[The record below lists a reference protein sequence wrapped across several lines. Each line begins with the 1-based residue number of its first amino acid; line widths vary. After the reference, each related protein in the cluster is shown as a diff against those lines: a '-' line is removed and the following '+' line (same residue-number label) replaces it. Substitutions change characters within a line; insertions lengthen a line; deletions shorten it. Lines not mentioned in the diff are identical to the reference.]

1 MQTNHH
7 SRQPVQTLLCSV
19 LFLIFAG
26 ITAIGIL
33 ARKHAAGGIDCI
45 PDPRATWLVKFGI
58 GGAALFVGV
67 CCLALL
73 LAVCFARCGQ
83 EQQIG

>member
-7 SRQPVQTLLCSV
+7 SRQPVKTLLCSV
-19 LFLIFAG
+19 LFLTFAG
-26 ITAIGIL
+26 ITGIGIL
-33 ARKHAAGGIDCI
+33 AQKHAAEGIDCI
-45 PDPRATWLVKFGI
+45 PDPRVTLLVKFGI
-58 GGAALFVGV
+58 CGAALFVEV

-73 LAVCFARCGQ
+73 LAVCFARRGQ